1 MSFPKVR
8 TKFKFGHQERRYKE
22 NETGNCFK
30 CVVFPFDRCSSYLSI
45 LGENKML
52 TVAILM
58 KEFVRSGWEIVFA
71 VLGDISIIL
80 LILYFAGKLPL

>member
-1 MSFPKVR
+1 
-8 TKFKFGHQERRYKE
+8 
-22 NETGNCFK
+22 
-30 CVVFPFDRCSSYLSI
+30 VFPFDRCSSYLSI